1 MAFGFRQR
9 DTPPDEP
16 ALQMALK
23 MLGRRA
29 LSRRELLQKLAR
41 KGYPPSDCEAALV
54 AMVDYGYVDDT
65 ALAQACSG
73 QANTA
78 GRGPL
83 WVRQKLA
90 QRQVD
95 QDTAAQ
101 AAQSTYASEEE
112 ATQRALAVL
121 KRRFANAPVPADR
134 LAAQKHGQRA
144 LRFLLGR
151 GFSFGSAREA
161 LQQLGAAESLP
172 TTLGDSPS
180 PDLFEEA

>member
-1 MAFGFRQR
+1 MSFGFRQR
-9 DTPPDEP
+9 DTPPEEP

-41 KGYPPSDCEAALV
+41 KGYPPSDCETALA
-54 AMVDYGYVDDT
+54 AMVDYGYIDDT

-73 QANTA
+73 QANTS
-78 GRGPL
+78 GRGPM

-101 AAQSTYASEEE
+101 AAHTTYASEAE
-112 ATQRALAVL
+112 ATVRALAVL
-121 KRRFANAPVPADR
+121 KRRFANAPVPKDR
-134 LAAQKHGQRA
+134 LAAQKQSQRA

-161 LQQLGAAESLP
+161 LQQLGAAEPLP
-172 TTLGDSPS
+172 DTQGSGLS